1 MVGRRR
7 PSRTGSFLFEDEP
20 LEAEDSYDATGE
32 WTTST
37 RRRACAP
44 VESASATQTIERPA
58 SPVPVRRTQRHVS
71 PAPAF
76 DPAQPDGA
84 LDELEVDEHG
94 SPPASTSE
102 PATTHEPATI
112 HESATIDEP
121 ESPPR
126 RATQLDRPLAPLDR
140 EPPLLRDTPARSAAG
155 PATPR
160 TASRAPGRSI
170 VLVGGLAVA
179 VAAVALLG
187 GQHGAAVPVPRRSAS
202 TSTVR
207 SAPVRTAPSGATVA
221 QLRAARG
228 AGASQARAQLRAGQR
243 VAAQRAGRARA
254 LAAAR
259 RRRDQRARA
268 AAARVSRP
276 VAAPATPR
284 PVSPG
289 PVTTSPSG
297 AARGTD
303 GGGGG
308 GGGGGSAPAGGG
320 LSLGG

>member
-20 LEAEDSYDATGE
+20 LETEDSYDATGQ

-37 RRRACAP
+37 RRRASAS

-58 SPVPVRRTQRHVS
+58 RPLPLRRTPRHVS

-84 LDELEVDEHG
+84 LDELEVDEHP
-94 SPPASTSE
+94 SPPASTPE
-102 PATTHEPATI
+102 PATTDEPAAI
-112 HESATIDEP
+112 GEP
-121 ESPPR
+121 ESPR
-126 RATQLDRPLAPLDR
+126 GRATQVDRPLAPLDR
-140 EPPLLRDTPARSAAG
+140 QAPSLRDTPAPRGAG

-179 VAAVALLG
+179 VAAVGLLG
-187 GQHGAAVPVPRRSAS
+187 GQHGAALPVRGPSAS
-202 TSTVR
+202 TPPVR
-207 SAPVRTAPSGATVA
+207 SAPVRTVPSGATAA
-221 QLRAARG
+221 QLRAARS

-243 VAAQRAGRARA
+243 VAAQRAARARA
-254 LAAAR
+254 QAAAR
-259 RRRDQRARA
+259 RQRDQRARA
-268 AAARVSRP
+268 AAASVSRP
-276 VAAPATPR
+276 AAAPATPR

-297 AARGTD
+297 AARGT

-308 GGGGGSAPAGGG
+308 GGRGSAPAGGG

>member
-37 RRRACAP
+37 RRRASAS

-58 SPVPVRRTQRHVS
+58 PPLPVRRTERHVS
-71 PAPAF
+71 FTPAF
-76 DPAQPDGA
+76 DPAQPDVA
-84 LDELEVDEHG
+84 LDELEVDEQP
-94 SPPASTSE
+94 SPPASNPE
-102 PATTHEPATI
+102 PATAHEPATI

-121 ESPPR
+121 ESPRR
-126 RATQLDRPLAPLDR
+126 RATQVDRPLAPLDR
-140 EPPLLRDTPARSAAG
+140 EPPSLRDTPAASAAG

-160 TASRAPGRSI
+160 TASRASGRSI
-170 VLVGGLAVA
+170 VLVGGLVVAVA
-179 VAAVALLG
+179 VVALLG
-187 GQHGAAVPVPRRSAS
+187 GQHGSAVPVPRPSAS
-202 TSTVR
+202 TPTVG
-207 SAPVRTAPSGATVA
+207 SAPVRTAPSGAAAA
-221 QLRAARG
+221 QLRAARS

-243 VAAQRAGRARA
+243 VAAQRAARARA

-268 AAARVSRP
+268 AVASVSRP

-284 PVSPG
+284 LVSPG

-297 AARGTD
+297 AAGGD
-303 GGGGG
+303 GGGG

>member
-7 PSRTGSFLFEDEP
+7 RRSSTGSFLFEDEP
-20 LEAEDSYDATGE
+20 LETEDSYDATGQ

-37 RRRACAP
+37 RRRASAS

-58 SPVPVRRTQRHVS
+58 RPLPLRRTPRHVS

-84 LDELEVDEHG
+84 LDELEVDEHP
-94 SPPASTSE
+94 STPASTPE
-102 PATTHEPATI
+102 PATAHEPATI

-121 ESPPR
+121 KSPRR
-126 RATQLDRPLAPLDR
+126 RATQVDRPLAPLDR
-140 EPPLLRDTPARSAAG
+140 EPPSLRDTPAPRGAG

-179 VAAVALLG
+179 VAAVGLLG
-187 GQHGAAVPVPRRSAS
+187 GQHGAAVPVLRPSAS
-202 TSTVR
+202 TPPVR
-207 SAPVRTAPSGATVA
+207 SAPVRTAPSGATAA
-221 QLRAARG
+221 QLRAARS

-243 VAAQRAGRARA
+243 VAAQRAARARA
-254 LAAAR
+254 QAAAR
-259 RRRDQRARA
+259 RQRDQRARA
-268 AAARVSRP
+268 PAARVSRP
-276 VAAPATPR
+276 AAAPATPR

-297 AARGTD
+297 AARGN
-303 GGGGG
+303 GG